1 MTIYLVGAHLDAQKY
16 CNVFSGTCNMP
27 WYVKCVFFWFA
38 AVVVVVV
45 AFFSLRVR
53 AFISLYQ
60 TENLFV
66 SISTTPK
73 EYLFLVCACAS
84 LLHSQTIYIVCW
96 LAPSS
101 IRMILS
107 ARNTFQ
113 QHNTNTHIKHTPEN
127 IKYWWKIA
135 HHLKAWPVVSC
146 QNSIPKVFEQI
157 TQR

>member
-1 MTIYLVGAHLDAQKY
+1 MTIYLLGAHLDAQKY

-38 AVVVVVV
+38 VVVVVVVV

-113 QHNTNTHIKHTPEN
+113 QHNTNTHTRKYQILMKNCPSFKGMASCKLPKFHTEG
-127 IKYWWKIA
+127 
-135 HHLKAWPVVSC
+135 V
-146 QNSIPKVFEQI
+146 
-157 TQR
+157 